1 MTLPEKYLSVSR
13 RFFSL
18 CTEWCY
24 CFLCFICCTLIFF
37 ASHSSNVIY
46 IAFSLYDR
54 AKFNAIGFNDKLF
67 DNITK
72 LATFSKWKVKVVA
85 VRLNVGANVQVNSK
99 LPAIKTNA
107 RKIAFQPWRR
117 KRAWEIE
124 IAAEE
129 MIVKWGKSFF
139 SVLRLKCRGIG
150 KKGSSKLFKY
160 VRSPVLYS

>member
-1 MTLPEKYLSVSR
+1 M
-13 RFFSL
+13 
-18 CTEWCY
+18 
-24 CFLCFICCTLIFF
+24 
-37 ASHSSNVIY
+37 IY

-117 KRAWEIE
+117 KRA
-124 IAAEE
+124 
-129 MIVKWGKSFF
+129 
-139 SVLRLKCRGIG
+139 
-150 KKGSSKLFKY
+150 
-160 VRSPVLYS
+160 